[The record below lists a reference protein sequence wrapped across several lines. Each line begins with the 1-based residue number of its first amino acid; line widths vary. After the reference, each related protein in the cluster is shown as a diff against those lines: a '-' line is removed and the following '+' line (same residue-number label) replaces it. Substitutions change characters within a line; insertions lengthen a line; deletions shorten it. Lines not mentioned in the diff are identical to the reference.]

1 MILLKDPLVHFL
13 LIGAA
18 MFALFLWRGEAG
30 GDAERIV
37 VTAERVQQVS
47 QTAAV
52 VQGRQPSRA
61 ELEQLVEPVIREE
74 IYYREALALGLDVND
89 DEVRR
94 RLVEKMQYLTED
106 LADPEPASEA
116 ELIAFFES
124 APERFAIP
132 ALVTFDQVFFSPN
145 VRGESLDADVA
156 AGVDALRGGAAPV
169 DVGDRTPLQERF
181 ADAPR
186 DRIGVLFGEVMT
198 DAIFTAAPGD
208 WSGPY
213 QSDFGLHLVRV
224 VSRSDA
230 RQPAFDEVREQVA
243 QTFAADRRLA
253 ANQAAYAEMRARY
266 DVVVEWPASVA
277 EANAQ

>member
-1 MILLKDPLVHFL
+1 LLKDPLVHFL